1 VVVADSSK
9 IGGVAFA
16 RICPVSRID
25 ALITDR
31 SANVRSLRALRE
43 AGVTV
48 ETV

>member
-1 VVVADSSK
+1 MTSAS
-9 IGGVAFA
+9 FA
-16 RICPVSRID
+16 RICPVARID

-43 AGVTV
+43 AGLTV

>member
-1 VVVADSSK
+1 
-9 IGGVAFA
+9 VAFA
-16 RICPVSRID
+16 RICPVSRVD
-25 ALITDR
+25 TLITDR